1 MKVSYLHGVCVK
13 NDAISNAIR
22 DEILW
27 LVEQG
32 HSVKLYTY
40 RCDYPELPFQRVSE
54 LRDVAFD
61 EHFQNSDLV
70 AFHFGVF
77 YPLFNV
83 IPIAPRRAKKVVM
96 FHNITP
102 KSFLPASAHDLI
114 DRSFAQMYNIAFADH
129 VICDSHTNLQVL
141 QNAGIQT
148 PNTVLPLAVHLEG
161 EAPEA
166 KPSFTDGITRIAFVG
181 RFVMSKG
188 PDEVLSALH
197 SVMHQWPQASFA
209 VDMVG
214 NLDFSDAAVVERIK
228 VLLATM
234 KSEFGDR
241 FQAALHGNASD
252 ALKAQVLSDA
262 DIFVLP
268 TRHEGF
274 CVPILEAF
282 SRGCCVVSYDNSNV
296 PAVSGGL
303 ATLVETGDV
312 NALAAALQARVEETR
327 SDGWRAQ
334 GDAKEGYAKHRRLAA
349 EHLKTFSPDLVKQRF
364 LDCVETLTQGSR

>member
-1 MKVSYLHGVCVK
+1 MKISYVHGVCVK

-32 HSVKLYTY
+32 HSVKFYTY
-40 RCDYPELPFQRVSE
+40 RCDYPELAFARVNE

-70 AFHFGVF
+70 VFHFGVF

-83 IPIAPRRAKKVVM
+83 IPIAPQRAKKVVM

-129 VICDSHTNLQVL
+129 VICDSQTNLQVL
-141 QNAGIQT
+141 QSAGIQT
-148 PNTVLPLAVHLEG
+148 PHTVLPLAIHLEG
-161 EAPEA
+161 EPPQR
-166 KPSFTDGITRIAFVG
+166 KPSFTDTVTRIAFVG
-181 RFVMSKG
+181 RFVTSKG

-197 SVMHQWPQASFA
+197 TVMHQWPKASFA
-209 VDMVG
+209 LDMVG
-214 NLDFSDAAVVERIK
+214 NLDFSDASVVERVR
-228 VLLATM
+228 VLMAAM

-241 FQAALHGNASD
+241 FDAALHGNASD
-252 ALKAQVLSDA
+252 ALKDQVLSDA

-312 NALAAALQARVEETR
+312 SALATALEAQVEKTR
-327 SDGWRAQ
+327 SEQWRT
-334 GDAKEGYAKHRRLAA
+334 EGYGQHRRLAA
-349 EHLKTFSPDLVKQRF
+349 EHLKTFSPNLVKQRF
-364 LDCVETLTQGSR
+364 LDCIETLTQGSR